1 MTHLSSNASIG
12 AMVLYSVLTFFI
24 GPFITR
30 PFMNDHDQC
39 IAGFLVGFTVSI
51 LLWMTIWRNSY
62 RPVFTVNRVRMR
74 SAFIDKFGRNL

>member
-30 PFMNDHDQC
+30 PFMNDHPDQC
-39 IAGFLVGFTVSI
+39 IAGF
-51 LLWMTIWRNSY
+51 
-62 RPVFTVNRVRMR
+62 
-74 SAFIDKFGRNL
+74 